1 MSETEKTANVKQERE
16 FSKSQILRSRT
27 YRNYIDLL
35 GATLEEDKK
44 YTKGDVDKIVNQYMK
59 GKVR

>member
-16 FSKSQILRSRT
+16 FSKSQILRSKT

>member
-16 FSKSQILRSRT
+16 FSKSQILRSKT

-59 GKVR
+59 GKVI

>member
-27 YRNYIDLL
+27 YSNYIDLL

-59 GKVR
+59 GKVK